1 MIHKVSSA
9 TVSLVALVHCAVTPL
24 MYSRL
29 SPNAVWFLGTGLGL
43 LLLGILNWA
52 HVGVEPC
59 DMPTAP
65 IIRWANVLFLVFAFA
80 AVAAVNEP
88 QAWVVVAG
96 LMGQTVAGW
105 FTLRRA

>member
-1 MIHKVSSA
+1 MSSA
-9 TVSLVALVHCAVTPL
+9 TVSVVALVHCAVTPM
-24 MYSRL
+24 MYARL
-29 SPNAVWFLGTGLGL
+29 SPNAVWFFGTGLGL
-43 LLLGILNWA
+43 LLLGVLNWT

-65 IIRWANVLFLVFAFA
+65 VIRWANLVFLAFGLA

-96 LMGQTVAGW
+96 LAGQAIAGW

>member
-1 MIHKVSSA
+1 MSSGA
-9 TVSLVALVHCAVTPL
+9 VILVALAHCGVARLV
-24 MYSRL
+24 YSRL
-29 SPNAVWFLGTGLGL
+29 SPNAIWFPGTGLGL

-65 IIRWANVLFLVFAFA
+65 VIRWANVFFLVFSFG

-88 QAWVVVAG
+88 QAWVVVAS
-96 LMGQTVAGW
+96 LLGQTVVGW

>member
-1 MIHKVSSA
+1 MSSA
-9 TVSLVALVHCAVTPL
+9 TVSLVALAHCAVTPL

-29 SPNAVWFLGTGLGL
+29 SPSAIWFLGTGLGL
-43 LLLGILNWA
+43 LLLGVLNWT
-52 HVGVEPC
+52 HLGVEPC
-59 DMPTAP
+59 DVKTAP
-65 IIRWANVLFLVFAFA
+65 VVRWSNVVFLVFSFG

-96 LMGQTVAGW
+96 LMGQAIAGW

>member
-1 MIHKVSSA
+1 MSSA
-9 TVSLVALVHCAVTPL
+9 TVSVVALVHCAVTPL

-29 SPNAVWFLGTGLGL
+29 SPNAVWFFGTGLGL
-43 LLLGILNWA
+43 LLLGVLNWT

-59 DMPTAP
+59 EKPSAP
-65 IIRWANVLFLVFAFA
+65 VIRWANLGFLVFSFG

-96 LMGQTVAGW
+96 LAGQAIAGW